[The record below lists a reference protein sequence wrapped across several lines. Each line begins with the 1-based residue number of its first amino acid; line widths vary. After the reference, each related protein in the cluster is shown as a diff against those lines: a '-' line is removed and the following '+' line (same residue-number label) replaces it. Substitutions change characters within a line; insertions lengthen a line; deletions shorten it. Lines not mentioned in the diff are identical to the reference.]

1 MDLLML
7 SAGIL
12 DVLEA
17 FPYTR
22 ATFGTCVGSSLC
34 QCNLHLSADYGE
46 LGYWPTGV
54 CGSLLSMCQSHELV
68 ARSYGFHLQPT
79 PTCLGLKALLLFFVV
94 FGYWPTGMF
103 VYGCHKIVMQKI
115 RVQYISEIQVILF
128 SLVRAHANK
137 QFRVEAFHL
146 LLLAI

>member
-1 MDLLML
+1 MILGRQRSDKDDNGIPDYNDGGSDMDLLML

-17 FPYTR
+17 LPYTR

-46 LGYWPTGV
+46 LGYWPTG
-54 CGSLLSMCQSHELV
+54 
-68 ARSYGFHLQPT
+68 
-79 PTCLGLKALLLFFVV
+79 
-94 FGYWPTGMF
+94 MF

-115 RVQYISEIQVILF
+115 RV
-128 SLVRAHANK
+128 
-137 QFRVEAFHL
+137 
-146 LLLAI
+146 

>member
-1 MDLLML
+1 MNRILSVLVQDNLILGGQRSGKDENGIPDYNDGGSDMDLLML

-17 FPYTR
+17 LPYTR

-46 LGYWPTGV
+46 LGYWPTG
-54 CGSLLSMCQSHELV
+54 
-68 ARSYGFHLQPT
+68 
-79 PTCLGLKALLLFFVV
+79 
-94 FGYWPTGMF
+94 MF

-115 RVQYISEIQVILF
+115 S
-128 SLVRAHANK
+128 A
-137 QFRVEAFHL
+137 
-146 LLLAI
+146 